1 MTRQGLSPYFVTI
14 IMKTALSI
22 VLVVALLSIVV
33 CSCESKKNS
42 DGGKVPL
49 DVKEAEAK
57 DPTRLDSARTDVE
70 PTWGKGKAVGDSSS

>member
-1 MTRQGLSPYFVTI
+1 LTRQGLSPYFVAI

-22 VLVVALLSIVV
+22 LLIVALLSIIV

-49 DVKEAEAK
+49 EVKEAEAK
-57 DPTRLDSARTDVE
+57 DPTRLDSARTDVAPNWTNE
-70 PTWGKGKAVGDSSS
+70 KAGADSSS